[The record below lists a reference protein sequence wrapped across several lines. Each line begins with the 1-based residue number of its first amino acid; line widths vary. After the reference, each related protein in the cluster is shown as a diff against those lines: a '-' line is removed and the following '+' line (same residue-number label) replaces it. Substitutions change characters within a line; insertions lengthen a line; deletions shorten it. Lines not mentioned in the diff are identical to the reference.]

1 MLCYMGHVLTDNR
14 HGLVVNA
21 QVTLATGT
29 AERDAAGQMLADAA
43 SVAPRAI
50 TVGADKNYDT
60 AGFVASCRASRVTPH
75 VAQNDGRP
83 GGSAIDEQTTR
94 WPGYAVSQQK
104 RKRIEQVFGW
114 GKTVGRIR
122 QAMYRGLERVDQLFV
137 LTQVGYNLTRM
148 RTLAG

>member
-1 MLCYMGHVLTDNR
+1 
-14 HGLVVNA
+14 
-21 QVTLATGT
+21 
-29 AERDAAGQMLADAA
+29 
-43 SVAPRAI
+43 
-50 TVGADKNYDT
+50 VGADKNYDT
-60 AGFVASCRASRVTPH
+60 AGLVASCRANRVTPH

-83 GGSAIDEQTTR
+83 GGSAIDEQITR